1 MNERKTQ
8 PTPHPKRDTIRQTTS
23 EPTRRAKGLLIF
35 SLVLNVFLI
44 GAVVG
49 GLYGWMSHERGI
61 KVAQQRGLR
70 FAASEL
76 SPDRQADFADALKAT
91 RRDPASRALA
101 VAARAGRMN
110 VAQALLAPD
119 FNAAALTA
127 ALASTRDADSQLRAR
142 IEGTVANFAATLSP
156 DERVK
161 LVDAMQRH
169 GPLGATRV
177 GPALQ
182 H

>member
-1 MNERKTQ
+1 M
-8 PTPHPKRDTIRQTTS
+8 S
-23 EPTRRAKGLLIF
+23 RAKVVAVV

-44 GAVVG
+44 GATVG
-49 GLYGWMSHERGI
+49 GLYGWMSHERSV

-76 SPDRQADFADALKAT
+76 SPERQAAFADALKAT
-91 RRDPASRALA
+91 RRAPDSRALA
-101 VAARAGRMN
+101 AAARVGRME
-110 VAQALLAPD
+110 VAQALLASD

-127 ALASTRDADSQLRAR
+127 ALSSTRNADIQLRAR
-142 IEGTVANFAATLSP
+142 VEETVATFAATLSS

-177 GPALQ
+177 GPAPS

>member
-1 MNERKTQ
+1 M
-8 PTPHPKRDTIRQTTS
+8 S
-23 EPTRRAKGLLIF
+23 RAKVVTVI

-49 GLYGWMSHERGI
+49 GLYGWMSHERDV
-61 KVAQQRGLR
+61 KATQQRGLR

-76 SPDRQADFADALKAT
+76 SAERQAAFMDALKAT
-91 RRDPASRALA
+91 RRDPASRSLA
-101 VAARAGRMN
+101 AAARAGRME
-110 VAQALLAPD
+110 VAQALLAND

-127 ALASTRDADSQLRAR
+127 ALTSTRDADMQLRAR
-142 IEGTVANFAATLSP
+142 VEGTVAAFAATLSP
-156 DERVK
+156 DERGK

-169 GPLGATRV
+169 GPLGATRQGSV
-177 GPALQ
+177 PK